1 MDLAYGDTDRAD
13 ELANRTRSFLDDVV
27 IPLER
32 DRLGDGAISDE
43 DLDSLR
49 AEACEYGVYCPQ
61 MPEAYGG
68 MGVDFRDALA
78 VFEEAGRSL
87 LGPAALRV
95 DAPDE
100 GNMHTI
106 EFAGDDRQKERWLEP
121 LVAGESVSAFSMT
134 EPQPGAGSDPKLIRT
149 RAHKDGD
156 EWVIDGHK
164 WWTSQGCEADVFIV
178 LARTDPDAHPYS
190 GCSLFL
196 VPAET
201 PGVEIVRDVP
211 ALGNDLLDVSHAE
224 IEYDGVRV
232 PEEALLGERNEGFVH
247 AQERLG
253 PARLTHCMRFCG
265 MADRALTVART
276 YLTERSAF
284 SSTLS
289 KKQALRHRIA
299 DQETELH
306 GARTMIRHAADE
318 IAAGNQARVE
328 TAMAKNFTAAMVQD
342 TVDLA
347 VQCCGGAGLSKDL
360 PLADFYASL
369 RFFRIGDGPD
379 EVHRRTIAKES
390 FDEDGIVKAEVRN
403 LPEF

>member
-1 MDLAYGDTDRAD
+1 
-13 ELANRTRSFLDDVV
+13 
-27 IPLER
+27 
-32 DRLGDGAISDE
+32 
-43 DLDSLR
+43 
-49 AEACEYGVYCPQ
+49 
-61 MPEAYGG
+61 
-68 MGVDFRDALA
+68 
-78 VFEEAGRSL
+78 
-87 LGPAALRV
+87 
-95 DAPDE
+95 
-100 GNMHTI
+100 MHTI

-149 RAHKDGD
+149 RAYKDGD

-178 LARTDPDAHPYS
+178 LVRTDPDAHPYS

-284 SSTLS
+284 GSTLS

>member
-1 MDLAYGDTDRAD
+1 MDLTYDDGDRGQNLGDQARTFID
-13 ELANRTRSFLDDVV
+13 EIVV
-27 IPLER
+27 PFER
-32 DRLGDGAISDE
+32 DQLGSGPVADAE
-43 DLDSLR
+43 LEALR
-49 AEACEYGVYCPQ
+49 EEARKRNIYCPQ

-68 MGVDFRDALA
+68 MGVGLHDALS
-78 VFEEAGRSL
+78 VFEAAGRSL

-106 EFAGDDRQKERWLEP
+106 NLVGTDRQKERWLGQ
-121 LVAGESVSAFSMT
+121 LVAGDATSAFSMT
-134 EPQPGAGSDPKLIRT
+134 EPQPGAGSDPKMIQTTAR
-149 RAHKDGD
+149 REGD

-164 WWTSQGCEADVFIV
+164 WWTSQGCSADVLIV
-178 LARTDPDAHPYS
+178 LARTDPDAHSYE

-201 PGVEIVRDVP
+201 PGVDIIRDIP
-211 ALGNDLLDVSHAE
+211 ALGSDLREVSHAE
-224 IEYDGVRV
+224 ITYDGVRV
-232 PEEALLGERNEGFVH
+232 PSEALLGEENEGFSH
-247 AQERLG
+247 AQQRLG

-284 SSTLS
+284 GSPLS
-289 KKQALRHRIA
+289 EKQALRHRIA
-299 DQETELH
+299 DRETELH
-306 GARTMIRHAADE
+306 AARTMIRHATGE
-318 IAAGNQARVE
+318 IASGRQARVE
-328 TAMAKNFTAAMVQD
+328 TAMTKNFTAKTVQD

-360 PLADFYASL
+360 PLADFYMSL

-379 EVHRRTIAKES
+379 EVHRRTIARAS
-390 FDEDGIVKAEVRN
+390 FSENGIDRDELEN